1 MVLEVGHIALVDL
14 VVVLAVGLLEDEKQ
28 WFICSVLQ

>member
-1 MVLEVGHIALVDL
+1 MVLEVGRTALVDL